1 MALKTKTK
9 SELAV
14 DLSQLVCEHNYF
26 IDIRS
31 EIAAENPNLQFFS
44 LKNIF

>member
-31 EIAAENPNLQFFS
+31 EIAANPNLQFFS